1 MTRRFT
7 PYIDLYPGGYG
18 RRVLGYDDE
27 TTLET
32 LLDDY
37 LEFND
42 TRNRALDML
51 PLFKHL
57 AKDQVDEA
65 VPDTRVKARPTF
77 HYRLPNCEIDKP
89 GWKLSESWNIW
100 CVIEALA
107 DDTELLDELA
117 HEYRRF
123 DSHLINLTR
132 APWHRTLDTL
142 LHDLVSA

>member
-1 MTRRFT
+1 M
-7 PYIDLYPGGYG
+7 
-18 RRVLGYDDE
+18 LGYDDE

-65 VPDTRVKARPTF
+65 VPDSRIQSRPTF
-77 HYRLPNCEIDKP
+77 HYRLPNCEIERGD
-89 GWKLSESWNIW
+89 WHLSDSWNIW